1 MQENEPTADAAAPKP
16 HRTAFFRVLAAVL
29 VGVEGVVVVGAAVW
43 LAVSLFTA
51 PAASLVSAVAL
62 LVLVVVGA
70 VGVCA
75 MAIGILRGQR
85 WARSGGI
92 VVQVLLLAVAVGAA
106 TDQFAHPS
114 VGLALGV
121 PALVTLAVIVAA
133 AWGTDRDAR
142 AQDDA
147 AAR

>member
-1 MQENEPTADAAAPKP
+1 MQENETTADAAAPKP
-16 HRTAFFRVLAAVL
+16 PRTALFRVLAGVL
-29 VGVEGVVVVGAAVW
+29 VGAEGLVVVGAAAW
-43 LAVSLFTA
+43 HAVSLFA
-51 PAASLVSAVAL
+51 GPAVSRVSAVAL
-62 LVLVVVGA
+62 LVLVAIGA

-92 VVQVLLLAVAVGAA
+92 VVQILLLAVAVGAA
-106 TDQFAHPS
+106 TGQFAHPS

-121 PALVTLAVIVAA
+121 PALVTLVLIIAA

-142 AQDDA
+142 AEDA
-147 AAR
+147 AR

>member
-1 MQENEPTADAAAPKP
+1 MQENEMAADAATPKP
-16 HRTAFFRVLAAVL
+16 RRTALFRVLAAVL
-29 VGVEGVVVVGAAVW
+29 VGAEGLVVVGATVW
-43 LAVSLFTA
+43 LAVSLFTS
-51 PAASLVSAVAL
+51 PAASLVTAAAL
-62 LVLVVVGA
+62 LVLVAIGA

-92 VVQVLLLAVAVGAA
+92 VVQILLLAVAVGAA
-106 TDQFAHPS
+106 TGQFAHPS

-121 PALVTLAVIVAA
+121 PALVTLAAIIVA

-147 AAR
+147 AR

>member
-1 MQENEPTADAAAPKP
+1 MQENETTADDAAPKP
-16 HRTAFFRVLAAVL
+16 PRTALFRVLAGVL
-29 VGVEGVVVVGAAVW
+29 VGAEGLVVVGAAVW

-62 LVLVVVGA
+62 LVLVAIGA

-92 VVQVLLLAVAVGAA
+92 VVQILLLAVAVGAA
-106 TDQFAHPS
+106 TGQFAHPS

-121 PALVTLAVIVAA
+121 PALVTLVLIIAA

-142 AQDDA
+142 AEDA
-147 AAR
+147 AR

>member
-1 MQENEPTADAAAPKP
+1 MEENAKAADAAAPQP
-16 HRTAFFRVLAAVL
+16 HRTALFRVIAAVL
-29 VGVEGVVVVGAAVW
+29 VGLEGLVVAGAAVW

-62 LVLVVVGA
+62 LVLVVIGA

-75 MAIGILRGQR
+75 MAVGILRGQR

-92 VVQVLLLAVAVGAA
+92 VVQILLLAVAVGAA
-106 TDQFAHPS
+106 TGQFAHPS

-121 PALVTLAVIVAA
+121 PALVTLAVIIAA

-142 AQDDA
+142 AEDA